1 MIEIRY
7 ATDKDINFIATNLRA
22 IDTKELKAS
31 YLDGCPYEA
40 VIESAALSDW
50 CKVALVDGFPCVL
63 YGVTP
68 SLEEGAAMPWLVAT
82 DDIAKISKRFILAN
96 CVRDVAEMGSS
107 YALLFNFVHPENHIS
122 INWLKWIGFHVTNT
136 VNENGFIYFYKKGNS
151 LCV

>member
-7 ATDKDINFIATNLRA
+7 ATDEDIEFIASNLRV

-31 YLDGCPYEA
+31 YLAGCPHEA

-50 CKVALVDGFPCVL
+50 CKVALVDEFPCVL

-68 SLEEGAAMPWLVAT
+68 SLEKGAAMPWLVAT
-82 DDIAKISKRFILAN
+82 DDIAKIPKRFILAN
-96 CVRDVAEMGSS
+96 CVSDISEMDSK

-122 INWLKWIGFHVTNT
+122 INWLKWIGFNVTNT
-136 VNENGFIYFYKKGNS
+136 TNENGFLYFYKEGNS